1 MRLGHRPHHHGV
13 AAGTASSAAM
23 TGSAKS
29 APKPTQMTHRER
41 SARIMPP
48 PFSTVWRPEYHRR

>member
-1 MRLGHRPHHHGV
+1 
-13 AAGTASSAAM
+13 M